1 MNLVDFKVHHVSDVR
16 LGHNCDDEIIKHIMY
31 IRVVPH
37 AQDASHH
44 QYYYICLGSGIGD
57 PYKPLIA
64 TITGRGGHP
73 KLYTRWVLS
82 CPVSKDN

>member
-1 MNLVDFKVHHVSDVR
+1 
-16 LGHNCDDEIIKHIMY
+16 MY

-44 QYYYICLGSGIGD
+44 QDYYICLGSGIGD

-64 TITGRGGHP
+64 SITGRGGQP
-73 KLYTRWVLS
+73 KVIYQVGAVMPSQQR
-82 CPVSKDN
+82 